1 MHEKREKNLRKII
14 PWLVIATIILTF
26 ASVYATPP
34 SEMVRAIIVFK
45 EKQDIA
51 SVRSLGGEVITTYRI
66 IPGLAARV
74 PERALEELRKNPA
87 VAYVELDGIVHVSG
101 QQVPWGITRIG
112 APSAWSSSTGAGI
125 KVAILDTGIQY
136 DHPDLAANIKG
147 GISVVGDENSTDPA
161 KWNDVHGHGTR
172 VAGTVAAVN
181 NDIGVVGAAPA
192 AWLYAVKVL
201 ADNGEGYVSDIIE
214 GMDWCVQN
222 GMQVLNM
229 SYGSSD
235 YSQSENDACSRAY
248 SAGLLLVAAAGNDGD
263 GDPNTIEISYP
274 AAYDSVIAVGATDNN
289 DQAPS
294 WSNSGPFLELAA
306 PGVSVLSTYKGST
319 YAWANGTS
327 MASPHVAGTAAL
339 LWAKNPSLTNAQ
351 VRSIL
356 QQTAQDLG
364 PAGKDNVYGYGLVM
378 APKYGVDV
386 SISPEYQSGLNG
398 ATLNY
403 TVTVVNSGNASDTYD
418 LSVNDSLGWSPS
430 VSPTS
435 LAVPAGENRTSTLS
449 VTIPDNAVGSNDNIA
464 VTASSQ
470 ADNTVS
476 DSDSCIAHVT
486 IFSGVRVSSPYKNY
500 PYWFKG
506 NIHSH
511 TENSDGSNTAY
522 EMMTAYRANGYSFN
536 AITDHRY
543 LTNSEQFTDLPYFLG
558 INGEEV
564 GYWPTHMLAIGIEN
578 WISSSGSMVDW
589 VNEVLSQG
597 GIAIPAH
604 PAYSGVPLDNLRAAV
619 DAGARG
625 MEIHGDAT
633 SGPAAREM
641 WDTLLS
647 ENRLVYGVMNDDA
660 HSTGN
665 IGRYGWNVVNAESLN
680 KENILQS
687 FKEGNFYCIE
697 NSPLGQGVGP
707 QIDNIIVE
715 DENVIVIISPGEY
728 VLFIGDNGILLENK
742 ELVDNKASYIP
753 APWVS
758 YVRMEVYGGGGVSYT
773 QPLSVSFEEPK
784 AEFSLVTLYK
794 VGLDVDLQLEN
805 GSKLVVKFYDY
816 DNMFE
821 NENVVWEGT
830 TPAHV
835 AFVENVPHPE
845 NRPVEKVALVLTTDN
860 TEDVISTIASFVVD
874 RDVLWG
880 RLVGVRTEWP
890 YASLPERDNLWKEIM
905 DIRGQWPYGPS

>member
-1 MHEKREKNLRKII
+1 LHEKREKNLRKII

-26 ASVYATPP
+26 ASVHATPP

-87 VAYVELDGIVHVSG
+87 VAYVEPDGIVHVSG

-147 GISVVGDENSTDPA
+147 GISVVGDENSTDNA
-161 KWNDVHGHGTR
+161 KWDDGHWHGTH
-172 VAGTVAAVN
+172 VAGIVAAIN
-181 NDIGVVGAAPA
+181 NDIGVVGVAPA

-201 ADNGEGYVSDIIE
+201 ADNGEGYISDVIE

-229 SYGSSD
+229 SLGTASD
-235 YSQSENDACSRAY
+235 VLAFKEACDKAY
-248 SAGLLLVAAAGNDGD
+248 ADGILLVAAAGNEDDNGVL
-263 GDPNTIEISYP
+263 YP
-274 AAYDSVIAVGATDNN
+274 AKYESVIAVAATDAYDNV
-289 DQAPS
+289 PS
-294 WSNSGPFLELAA
+294 WSSRGPEVELAA
-306 PGVSVLSTYKGST
+306 PGVNILSTSKGSN
-319 YAWANGTS
+319 YAWADGTS

-339 LWAKNPSLTNAQ
+339 IWAKNPGLTNVL

-364 PAGKDNVYGYGLVM
+364 PVGKDNVYGYGLVM
-378 APKYGVDV
+378 APEYGVDV
-386 SISPEYQSGLNG
+386 SVLPEYQSGLNG
-398 ATLNY
+398 QTLNY
-403 TVTVVNSGNASDTYD
+403 TVTVVNAGNASDTYD

-476 DSDSCIAHVT
+476 DSDSCVATSKV
-486 IFSGVRVSSPYKNY
+486 GRVKVSSPYKNY

-506 NIHSH
+506 NLHSH

-522 EMMTAYRANGYSFN
+522 EMMTAYRTNGYSLN

-564 GYWPTHMLAIGIEN
+564 GYGTHMLAIGIEN
-578 WISSSGSMVDW
+578 LISSSGSVIDW
-589 VNEVLSQG
+589 VDNVLSQG

-604 PAYSGVPLDNLRAAV
+604 PAYFGWTLDSLRAAV

-625 MEIHGDAT
+625 MEIHGDANT
-633 SGPAAREM
+633 GPAAREM

-647 ENRLVYGVMNDDA
+647 ENRLVYGFMNDDA
-660 HSTGN
+660 HSTGS
-665 IGRYGWNVVNAESLN
+665 IGRWGWNVVNAESLN
-680 KENILQS
+680 KENVLKNL
-687 FKEGNFYCIE
+687 KEGNFYCVQS
-697 NSPLGQGVGP
+697 SPPGPGVGP

-715 DENVIVIISPGEY
+715 NENVIVITSPGEY

-784 AEFSLVTLYK
+784 AEFSLVTIYK

-805 GSKLVVKFYDY
+805 GSKLVVKFYTY
-816 DNMFE
+816 GCE
-821 NENVVWEGT
+821 YRCENVVWEGT

-845 NRPVEKVALVLTTDN
+845 NRPVEKVTLVLTMDN
-860 TEDVISTIASFVVD
+860 TEDEISTITSFVVTVD
-874 RDVLWG
+874 DLWT
-880 RLVGVRTEWP
+880 RLGEISSRWP
-890 YASLPERDNLWKEIM
+890 YAPPGERDNLWKEIA
-905 DIRGQWPYGPS
+905 DLSAQWSFAP